1 MEKQDAN
8 QAARMIRS
16 LMRDQKYREV
26 VRLAQNLD
34 PDSIKN
40 GRLILDIVEA
50 YSRLNDNVSARDIL
64 YHYYQRRG
72 ISGEMMMRK
81 LIALCMETGDTDKAV
96 QLCMDYEKKWPRD
109 SISSLMRYQIAS
121 AAGGS
126 LEERIAYLKEYNAE
140 RFEERWGYELARLY
154 EKNHQ
159 IAECSAICHELIC
172 FFGYGPYVERAA
184 ELKRRIDGLTEDE
197 KTILEAGKER
207 EAQTKQQK
215 EEARLRAK
223 EKAKQQEELRRHQE
237 KLRQEEER
245 PLQQEEMQRR
255 EKEEE
260 LRRLEEAYRQKKE
273 ALSRQEREDGYLSAG
288 ETESDSFYR
297 KAQEAGLDKI
307 RQTEEQAR
315 RLREKRE
322 ASRAMMENRVDN
334 ALKNDSYYDRLE
346 ESGENRIY
354 LNDIFHSSSE
364 AEPVAAFQE
373 EASGEKKPSPFG
385 KLTSSLKKTLQ
396 TGEEDLIE
404 EDDNEEVEY
413 ITVGRD
419 SEAYVQDIKE
429 RILNELNLLDGDQQE
444 KLTDSQIKELY
455 ELKILHDVR
464 DEIRDLLAETNA
476 AGETQVSE
484 TELER
489 FIQTDPYRNPL
500 DPEEEPEAAEEASES
515 SREEKEVPGE
525 EENSFVEEQ
534 ETPEEEENS
543 SVEEQETP
551 EEEDSSM
558 EEQET
563 PEEEENSSVEEQGT
577 PEEED
582 SSIEEQGTPEEE
594 ENSFVEE
601 EETSVEE
608 DSFIEETEGVEEE
621 PDLPVKEETP
631 EPPEKEEAGAEEK
644 TPEPPAKEEVE
655 AEEET
660 LEPPEKEEA
669 GAEEKTPEPEE
680 TEAEKPEKEPEPT
693 ETEGEKPEKEPEP
706 TETEAEEPEE
716 TEGEKSEKEPETT
729 ETEAEKPEEAEPAKP
744 EEEPA
749 PTILDR
755 ISNPEKVLT
764 LDEFTECIVAFAN
777 RKGYQV
783 DPSAYVTIAVLAEE
797 IQQEG
802 RSLSLV
808 TARKLA
814 ENAMERI
821 QKRNPFDKLIDRYS
835 KKRAYKLKDRHFY
848 WKTERKEEEKME
860 EEEPLDIKMI
870 ALDMDGTLLL
880 PDKSLSQ
887 ENKQVLTRAAKQ
899 GIQVVL
905 STGRPATAI
914 TETVEQL
921 PFVRYVVLSNG
932 AVVKDLT
939 TDQTIAEYMMS
950 TQEALR
956 LYDYAKEHQV
966 MVDFFTEG
974 DRIVSAEWKKALD
987 NMEITQGTRQM
998 LLANCREVENPRA
1011 YLEKLSGVEK
1021 MNLRFPNEEARNAL
1035 YGKVEKEFPGLNICS
1050 SLNTNIEANKKGV
1063 SKALGLEALSKHLGL
1078 EMKSIMAFGDS
1089 CNDLEMLQQAGI
1101 GVAMGNAEEETKK
1114 AADRVTKTNTEDGV
1128 AYMIKEVLGW

>member
-26 VRLAQNLD
+26 VRLAQNLNL
-34 PDSIKN
+34 DSIEN

-50 YSRLNDNVSARDIL
+50 YSRLNDSVLARDIL

-81 LIALCMETGDTDKAV
+81 LISLCMETGDTNKAV
-96 QLCMDYEKKWPRD
+96 QLCMDYEKKWPED

-126 LEERIAYLKEYNAE
+126 LEERITYLKNYNKE

-159 IAECSAICHELIC
+159 ITECSVICHELIC

-197 KTILEAGKER
+197 KNILEAGKER
-207 EAQTKQQK
+207 EAQAKQQK
-215 EEARLRAK
+215 EQERLRAK
-223 EKAKQQEELRRHQE
+223 EEAKQQEELRRHQE
-237 KLRQEEER
+237 ELRREEER
-245 PLQQEEMQRR
+245 RLHQEERQRR

-260 LRRLEEAYRQKKE
+260 LHRLQEAYRKEEELHRLQEAYRQKEE
-273 ALSRQEREDGYLSAG
+273 ALLRQKREDGYRSAG
-288 ETESDSFYR
+288 EAEADSFYR
-297 KAQEAGLDKI
+297 KTQEAGWDKI

-322 ASRAMMENRVDN
+322 ASRTMMENRVDN

-364 AEPVAAFQE
+364 AEPVAAFPE
-373 EASGEKKPSPFG
+373 EALGEKKPSPFG
-385 KLTSSLKKTLQ
+385 KLTFSLKKTLQ

-404 EDDNEEVEY
+404 EDGNEEIEY

-419 SEAYVQDIKE
+419 SEAYVRDVKE

-455 ELKILHDVR
+455 ELQILHDVR

-476 AGETQVSE
+476 AGQTQVSE
-484 TELER
+484 EEMER
-489 FIQTDPYRNPL
+489 FTQTDPYRNPL
-500 DPEEEPEAAEEASES
+500 DSEAEPEPAEEVPESSGEKEEVSGEDEGSSIEEPDACEEEKKTPGEDEGS
-515 SREEKEVPGE
+515 STEEKDAC
-525 EENSFVEEQ
+525 
-534 ETPEEEENS
+534 EEEEKIPGEDEGS
-543 SVEEQETP
+543 SIEEKDAC
-551 EEEDSSM
+551 EEEKK
-558 EEQET
+558 T
-563 PEEEENSSVEEQGT
+563 PGED
-577 PEEED
+577 ED
-582 SSIEEQGTPEEE
+582 SSI
-594 ENSFVEE
+594 
-601 EETSVEE
+601 
-608 DSFIEETEGVEEE
+608 EE
-621 PDLPVKEETP
+621 PDLPVKEGTS
-631 EPPEKEEAGAEEK
+631 EPSIKEEAEAEEK
-644 TPEPPAKEEVE
+644 TSEP
-655 AEEET
+655 
-660 LEPPEKEEA
+660 
-669 GAEEKTPEPEE
+669 
-680 TEAEKPEKEPEPT
+680 
-693 ETEGEKPEKEPEP
+693 
-706 TETEAEEPEE
+706 
-716 TEGEKSEKEPETT
+716 T
-729 ETEAEKPEEAEPAKP
+729 ETEAEKPEEEPEPPEEAEAEEKTPEVAEPEAKG
-744 EEEPA
+744 EPV

-755 ISNPEKVLT
+755 ISNPEKVLM
-764 LDEFTECIVAFAN
+764 LDEFTECIEAFAD

-802 RSLSLV
+802 GSLSLV

-821 QKRNPFDKLIDRYS
+821 QKRNPLDKLIDRYS

-848 WKTERKEEEKME
+848 WKTERKEKME

-932 AVVKDLT
+932 AVVKDLK
-939 TDQTIAEYMMS
+939 TDQIIAEYMMS
-950 TQEALR
+950 TKEALR

-966 MVDFFTEG
+966 MVDFFTDG

-1011 YLEKLSGVEK
+1011 YLEKLPGVEK

-1078 EMKSIMAFGDS
+1078 EMKSVMAFGDS
-1089 CNDLEMLQQAGI
+1089 CNDLEMLQEAGI

-1114 AADRVTKTNTEDGV
+1114 VADRVTKANTEDGV

>member
-26 VRLAQNLD
+26 VGLAQNLD

-126 LEERIAYLKEYNAE
+126 LEERITYLKEYNAE

-215 EEARLRAK
+215 EEERLRAK

-245 PLQQEEMQRR
+245 RLQQEEMQRR
-255 EKEEE
+255 KKEEE
-260 LRRLEEAYRQKKE
+260 LRRLEETYRQKKE
-273 ALSRQEREDGYLSAG
+273 AFSRQEREDDYLSAG
-288 ETESDSFYR
+288 KTESDSFYR

-322 ASRAMMENRVDN
+322 VSRAMMENRVDN

-364 AEPVAAFQE
+364 TEPVAAFQE
-373 EASGEKKPSPFG
+373 EASGEKKSSPFG

-500 DPEEEPEAAEEASES
+500 DPEEEPEAAEEVSES

-525 EENSFVEEQ
+525 EANSFVEEQ

-543 SVEEQETP
+543 FVEEEKTS
-551 EEEDSSM
+551 E
-558 EEQET
+558 
-563 PEEEENSSVEEQGT
+563 
-577 PEEED
+577 EEED
-582 SSIEEQGTPEEE
+582 SSI
-594 ENSFVEE
+594 EE

-608 DSFIEETEGVEEE
+608 DSSIEEQETSEKEEDSFIEETKGVEEE

-631 EPPEKEEAGAEEK
+631 EPPAKEEA
-644 TPEPPAKEEVE
+644 E

-660 LEPPEKEEA
+660 
-669 GAEEKTPEPEE
+669 PEPEETEAEEPEEEPEPTE

-693 ETEGEKPEKEPEP
+693 ETETEEPEEEPEP
-706 TETEAEEPEE
+706 TETETEEPEE
-716 TEGEKSEKEPETT
+716 EPEPT
-729 ETEAEKPEEAEPAKP
+729 ETETEKPEEAEPAKP

-749 PTILDR
+749 LTILDR

-1011 YLEKLSGVEK
+1011 YLEKLPGVEK
-1021 MNLRFPNEEARNAL
+1021 MNLRFTNEEARNAL